1 MLTHVS
7 SPALKQ
13 WLQML
18 SVLQVQEHSVKV
30 PWTTPTS
37 ISGLISKSTWSLG
50 LIAHWFKSENSAS
63 THKILL
69 PDFFC
74 DSALT
79 VVRALGFKP
88 LFYPTDMDGA
98 ANVAKLRELCL
109 THQPALL
116 VMVHYFGVANSQS
129 NAFREIA
136 KVHGLWL
143 IEDCVHCA
151 LPTSKIGSVGDFAI
165 FSPHKLLPIP
175 LGAVLTVR
183 SNGPTELSDS
193 AIKQFGDPKSWA
205 QQIHLAVSPF
215 AFKITSA
222 HRFEIIWVLKRLAQR
237 LGFGRKIRIGTNNS
251 TNVKKRI
258 KSLVEP
264 KVSEFSKRLLNVL
277 VTTSKQRQ
285 NRKFKLPIIKTAN
298 MLEEIAAVRQ
308 YNACA
313 WHRVITALSGK
324 TIQPIQFDVLKNIPY
339 LASYSGDEKTIF
351 KVVTKLRQL
360 GVPVSTWPDLPEE
373 VLKDASL
380 HQDAINLEKTR
391 LYLPVHHNIRERD
404 IQKLNKKLCGQE
416 HLTYESVVTRREF
429 SQVRWREHLS
439 KIESSNMLQAWEY
452 GDAKARSEKWTIHRN
467 VYSTCET
474 DVAIAQYLNR
484 RVLGLIKISR
494 LSRGPLFF
502 NTATEAQIAAVLNK
516 VTKEHSW
523 TRFQILSISPEI
535 SIGSKFACA
544 GMTAR
549 LRRVSTVGTQSSIL
563 HLGQTLHNLRKNLD
577 PKWRNQLKVSE
588 QSEAKIIYSTEHKDF
603 LWFESTYHSLQL
615 EKKFRGIPTDLFRS
629 IWREFFSTDNAHLFI
644 GLRDEAFIAAVLVIT
659 HGKSATYLAGWN
671 SPDGRKLNVNNLL
684 LWEAS
689 SQLKQWGFTGF
700 DLGGVDEKQTP
711 TISKFKIGMG
721 GQTYKTIGEFIKI

>member
-1 MLTHVS
+1 
-7 SPALKQ
+7 
-13 WLQML
+13 ML
-18 SVLQVQEHSVKV
+18 SVLQVQEHSVKA
-30 PWTTPTS
+30 PWTIPTS
-37 ISGLISKSTWSLG
+37 TSGLISKSTWSLG
-50 LIAHWFKSENSAS
+50 LIAHWFKSVNSAS
-63 THKILL
+63 THEILL

-79 VVRALGFKP
+79 VVRELGFKP

-129 NAFREIA
+129 SAFREIA

-183 SNGPTELSDS
+183 SNGPTELSAS

-237 LGFGRKIRIGTNNS
+237 LGFGRKIRIGTNSS
-251 TNVKKRI
+251 TNIKKPI
-258 KSLVEP
+258 NSLVEP

-277 VTTSKQRQ
+277 VTTSNQRQ

-298 MLEEIAAVRQ
+298 MLEDIAAVRQ

-313 WHRVITALSGK
+313 WHRVITALGGK

-351 KVVTKLRQL
+351 KIVTKLRQL
-360 GVPVSTWPDLPEE
+360 GVPVSTWPDLPKE
-373 VLKDASL
+373 VRKYASI
-380 HQDAINLEKTR
+380 HQGAITLEKTR
-391 LYLPVHHNIRERD
+391 LYLPVHHNIREQD
-404 IQKLNKKLCGQE
+404 IQKLIKKLCGQE
-416 HLTYESVVTRREF
+416 SLTHQSVVVRKEF
-429 SQVRWREHLS
+429 SPIRWREHLT
-439 KIESSNMLQAWEY
+439 KIEFSNMLQAWEY
-452 GDAKARSEKWTIHRN
+452 GDAKAKSEKWTIQRN

-474 DVAIAQYLNR
+474 DVAVAQYLNR

-502 NTATEAQIAAVLNK
+502 NTATCTQIASVLNK

-535 SIGSKFACA
+535 YISSKINCA

-563 HLGQTLHNLRKNLD
+563 HLDQTLPILRKNLD

-588 QSEAKIIYSTEHKDF
+588 LSDAKMIHSTKYNDF
-603 LWFESTYHSLQL
+603 LWFESVYDSLQL
-615 EKKFRGIPTDLFRS
+615 EKKFQGIPANLFRS
-629 IWREFFSTDNAHLFI
+629 TWREFFSTNNAHLFI
-644 GLRDEAFIAAVLVIT
+644 GLRDEAFIAAILIIT
-659 HGKSATYLAGWN
+659 HGNSATYLAGWN

-689 SQLKQWGFTGF
+689 SHLKQWGITKF

-711 TISKFKIGMG
+711 TISKFKVGMG